1 MLLKALMSR
10 ELISMGV
17 RSLRAHRLRSCLTA
31 LGMVF
36 GVGAVICMLSIGEG
50 ASAEELASLRL
61 LGSSN
66 IIVRSMEPVTQNQS
80 RDADSAVQK
89 YGITA
94 ADVERIAALP
104 NISRVAKLR
113 NVADR
118 MTRGSAQTSGAVLG
132 VTSVYFD
139 VVNVGVARGR
149 QLNDADELTAAKV
162 CVIGH
167 TVAEALFGV
176 EDPLGQQITVVSR
189 STSPIP
195 YEVVGILPPVRTA
208 GTPAKGVQSRD
219 INRDMYIPMATAD
232 RRYGVLKMTVRGRS
246 RDIRSVE
253 FSDLYVNVDE
263 EANVRRVSTLVG
275 RVLEFGRTRPDYEM
289 IVPLALLEQAEAAKR
304 RAQYVLGSIAGISL
318 LVGGIGIMN
327 IMLAS
332 VTERTREIG
341 IRRALGAKRHHI
353 TAQFLVETLILSL
366 GGGVIGVFVGV
377 LFAWIVSSWAEFQTI
392 IAWWSVILSFS
403 VSALIGIVFGLYPAR
418 AAAALDPIEAL
429 RYD

>member
-1 MLLKALMSR
+1 MLLRSLMSR

-50 ASAEELASLRL
+50 ASAEELANLRL

-66 IIVRSMEPVTQNQS
+66 IIVRSVEPVSTSQS
-80 RDADSAVQK
+80 RDADSSVQK

-94 ADVERIAALP
+94 ADVERISALP
-104 NISRVAKLR
+104 NITRVARLR

-118 MTRGSAQTSGAVLG
+118 MTRGSTQTSGAVLG

-149 QLNDADELTAAKV
+149 RLNDADELTAAKV
-162 CVIGH
+162 CVIGN
-167 TVAEALFGV
+167 TAAEALFGL
-176 EDPLGQQITVVSR
+176 EDPLGKQITVVSR

-195 YEVVGILPPVRTA
+195 YEVVGVLRPVQTA

-232 RRYGVLKMTVRGRS
+232 RRYGVLKMTIRGRS

-253 FSDLYVNVDE
+253 FSDLYINVDE
-263 EANVRRVSTLVG
+263 ESNVRRVSTLVG

-366 GGGVIGVFVGV
+366 GGGIIGVVVGV
-377 LFAWIVSSWAEFQTI
+377 VFAWIVSSIAEFQTI
-392 IAWWSVILSFS
+392 IAWWSIVLSFS